1 MSETTSSARRLARI
15 TNLASSLVGNFPAG
29 SVTRG
34 SLRHMSRW
42 LCADAPELV
51 EHDDLDLV
59 GAAIEAIGDSAFARE
74 RRLMRELLDTRP
86 DPLERHERPGHFTGS
101 ALVVHA
107 DLERT
112 LVLFHTKLQIWVQ
125 PGGHADGDA
134 NLARVAL
141 REATEETGIQGLKVW
156 PVPVDLDIHEVD
168 PPRQDPHLHYDVRF
182 VVQAPADAIVDANHE
197 SQDQRWVRP
206 EELAA
211 LGADAGLQRL
221 AVAGLSVARANA

>member
-1 MSETTSSARRLARI
+1 M
-15 TNLASSLVGNFPAG
+15 
-29 SVTRG
+29 RG

-42 LCADAPELV
+42 LFADAPELV
-51 EHDDLDLV
+51 EHDDLNRV
-59 GAAIEAIGDSAFARE
+59 WAAIEPIDDPALAGE
-74 RRLMRELLDTRP
+74 RRRMRELLDTRP

-141 REATEETGIQGLKVW
+141 REAIEETGIEGLKVW

-168 PPRQDPHLHYDVRF
+168 PPKEDRHLHYDVRF
-182 VVQAPADAIVDANHE
+182 VVQAPADAVVDANHE
-197 SQDQRWVRP
+197 SQEQRWVRP
-206 EELAA
+206 EELTA

-221 AVAGLSVARANA
+221 VVAGLSVARANA

>member
-1 MSETTSSARRLARI
+1 MSETSSSAERFARI
-15 TNLASSLVGNFPAG
+15 TNLASSLVGKVLAS

-34 SLRHMSRW
+34 SLRRMSRW
-42 LCADAPELV
+42 LSADAPELT

-59 GAAIEAIGDSAFARE
+59 WAAIEPIGDPMLAGE
-74 RRLMRELLDTRP
+74 RRRMRELLDTRP

-141 REATEETGIQGLKVW
+141 REASEETGIEGLKVW
-156 PVPVDLDIHEVD
+156 PVAVDLDIHEVD
-168 PPRQDPHLHYDVRF
+168 PRERIRTCTTTFVSGAGARRRRRRRQPRVTG
-182 VVQAPADAIVDANHE
+182 PAMGAA
-197 SQDQRWVRP
+197 RGTP
-206 EELAA
+206 A

>member
-1 MSETTSSARRLARI
+1 
-15 TNLASSLVGNFPAG
+15 
-29 SVTRG
+29 
-34 SLRHMSRW
+34 MSRW
-42 LCADAPELV
+42 LSADAPELT

-59 GAAIEAIGDSAFARE
+59 WAAIEPIGDPALAEE
-74 RRLMRELLDTRP
+74 RRRMRELLDTRP

-141 REATEETGIQGLKVW
+141 REATEETGIEGLKVW
-156 PVPVDLDIHEVD
+156 PVAVDLDIHEVD
-168 PPRQDPHLHYDVRF
+168 PPKEDPHLHYDVRF
-182 VVQAPADAIVDANHE
+182 VVQAPADAVIDANHE

>member
-1 MSETTSSARRLARI
+1 M
-15 TNLASSLVGNFPAG
+15 NLASALFGCVPAT

-34 SLRHMSRW
+34 SLRRMSRW
-42 LCADAPELV
+42 LSADAPELV

-59 GAAIEAIGDSAFARE
+59 WAAIEAIGDSALARE
-74 RRLMRELLDTRP
+74 RRRMRELLDTRP
-86 DPLERHERPGHFTGS
+86 DPLERHERPGHITGS

-125 PGGHADGDA
+125 PGGHADGNA
-134 NLARVAL
+134 NLAGVAL
-141 REATEETGIQGLKVW
+141 REAIEETGIEGLKVW
-156 PVPVDLDIHEVD
+156 SVPVDLDIHEVD
-168 PPRQDPHLHYDVRF
+168 PPKEDPHLHYDVRF
-182 VVQAPADAIVDANHE
+182 VVQAPANAIVDANHE

-206 EELAA
+206 NELAA

-221 AVAGLSVARANA
+221 AAAGLNVARANA

>member
-1 MSETTSSARRLARI
+1 MAR
-15 TNLASSLVGNFPAG
+15 SLVGKVPA
-29 SVTRG
+29 SAVTRG
-34 SLRHMSRW
+34 SLRRMSRW
-42 LCADAPELV
+42 LSADAPELI

-59 GAAIEAIGDSAFARE
+59 WAAIEPIGDPVLTGE
-74 RRLMRELLDTRP
+74 RRRMRELLDTRP

-134 NLARVAL
+134 NLAGVAL
-141 REATEETGIQGLKVW
+141 REASEETGIEGLKVW
-156 PVPVDLDIHEVD
+156 PVAVDLDIHEVD
-168 PPRQDPHLHYDVRF
+168 PPKEDPHLHYDVRF
-182 VVQAPADAIVDANHE
+182 VVQAPGDAVIDTNHE

-206 EELAA
+206 EELPA

>member
-1 MSETTSSARRLARI
+1 MT
-15 TNLASSLVGNFPAG
+15 
-29 SVTRG
+29 
-34 SLRHMSRW
+34 RW
-42 LCADAPELV
+42 LTADAPELV
-51 EHDDLDLV
+51 ESDDRSLV
-59 GAAIEAIGDSAFARE
+59 WAAVEPVDSAALADE
-74 RRLMRELLDTRP
+74 RRRMRELLDTRP

-134 NLARVAL
+134 NLAAVAL
-141 REATEETGIQGLKVW
+141 REAEEETGIEGLKVW
-156 PVPVDLDIHEVD
+156 PIAVDLDIHEVN
-168 PPRQDPHLHYDVRF
+168 PPKEDAHLHYDVRF
-182 VVQAPADAIVDANHE
+182 VVQAPADAEVDANHE

-206 EELAA
+206 EELAG

-221 AVAGLSVARANA
+221 AAAGLELARANA

>member
-1 MSETTSSARRLARI
+1 MSETSSSARGSARI
-15 TNLASSLVGNFPAG
+15 ANFANSLVGTVLAS

-42 LCADAPELV
+42 LSADAPELV
-51 EHDDLDLV
+51 QHKDLNRV
-59 GAAIEAIGDSAFARE
+59 WAAIEPIDDPALAGE
-74 RRLMRELLDTRP
+74 RRRMRELLDTRP
-86 DPLERHERPGHFTGS
+86 EPLERHERPGHFTGS

-107 DLERT
+107 DLEHT
-112 LVLFHTKLQIWVQ
+112 LVLFHTNLQIWVQ
-125 PGGHADGDA
+125 PGGHADGNA
-134 NLARVAL
+134 NFAGVAL
-141 REATEETGIQGLKVW
+141 REATEETGIEGLKVW

-168 PPRQDPHLHYDVRF
+168 PPKEDPHLHYDVRF
-182 VVQAPADAIVDANHE
+182 VVQAPADAVVDANHE

-221 AVAGLSVARANA
+221 VAAGLSLARANA

>member
-1 MSETTSSARRLARI
+1 MSKTTSSVARAERL
-15 TNLASSLVGNFPAG
+15 TSLANSLFGNVPVT

-42 LCADAPELV
+42 LSADAPKLV

-59 GAAIEAIGDSAFARE
+59 WAAIEAIDDSALARE
-74 RRLMRELLDTRP
+74 RRRMRELLDTRP
-86 DPLERHERPGHFTGS
+86 DPLERHERPGHITGS

-112 LVLFHTKLQIWVQ
+112 LVLLHTKLQIWVQ
-125 PGGHADGDA
+125 PGGHADGNA
-134 NLARVAL
+134 NLAGVAL
-141 REATEETGIQGLKVW
+141 REAIEETGIEGLKVW
-156 PVPVDLDIHEVD
+156 SVPVDLDIHEVD
-168 PPRQDPHLHYDVRF
+168 PPKEDPHLHYDVRF
-182 VVQAPADAIVDANHE
+182 VVQAPANAIVDANHE

-206 EELAA
+206 NELAA

-221 AVAGLSVARANA
+221 AAAGLNVARANA

>member
-1 MSETTSSARRLARI
+1 
-15 TNLASSLVGNFPAG
+15 
-29 SVTRG
+29 
-34 SLRHMSRW
+34 
-42 LCADAPELV
+42 
-51 EHDDLDLV
+51 
-59 GAAIEAIGDSAFARE
+59 
-74 RRLMRELLDTRP
+74 MRELLDTRP

-141 REATEETGIQGLKVW
+141 REATEETGIEGLKVW
-156 PVPVDLDIHEVD
+156 PWPSISTSTGSIPE
-168 PPRQDPHLHYDVRF
+168 RGS
-182 VVQAPADAIVDANHE
+182 APALRRSFRGAGAADAIVDANHE

>member
-1 MSETTSSARRLARI
+1 MSETTSSARGSARI
-15 TNLASSLVGNFPAG
+15 TNFATSLAGNVPAA

-51 EHDDLDLV
+51 DLNRV
-59 GAAIEAIGDSAFARE
+59 WAAIKPIDDQALAGE
-74 RRLMRELLDTRP
+74 RRRMRELLDTRP

-125 PGGHADGDA
+125 PGGHADGNA
-134 NLARVAL
+134 NLAGVAL
-141 REATEETGIQGLKVW
+141 REATEETGIEGLKVR
-156 PVPVDLDIHEVD
+156 PVAVDLGRSTE
-168 PPRQDPHLHYDVRF
+168 RGS
-182 VVQAPADAIVDANHE
+182 APALRRSFRGAGARRRRCRRQPRVTG
-197 SQDQRWVRP
+197 P
-206 EELAA
+206 A
-211 LGADAGLQRL
+211 LGAPRGTR
-221 AVAGLSVARANA
+221 SARR